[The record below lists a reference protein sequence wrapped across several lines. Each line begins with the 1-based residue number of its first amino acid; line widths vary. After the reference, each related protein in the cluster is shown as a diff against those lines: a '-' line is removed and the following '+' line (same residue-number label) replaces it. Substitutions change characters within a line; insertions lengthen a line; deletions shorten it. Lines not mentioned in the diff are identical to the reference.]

1 MKRPVLAKSFN
12 AAALLAAILLAMVV
26 AVPREAW
33 AQAVE
38 LPVPRVTIY
47 PNGAIESDQLTR
59 RAFVA
64 RTVARTTVFA
74 DASAVVGKVA
84 MRTLI
89 AGQPIPIGAVR
100 DAYVITQGKTA
111 TVIFE
116 EGGLTLSAQAVALSN
131 GGIGDMISLR
141 NPESGVTIKGTV
153 APDGTIRL
161 GGP

>member
-1 MKRPVLAKSFN
+1 MLA
-12 AAALLAAILLAMVV
+12 AMLLAVIVAM
-26 AVPREAW
+26 PREAR

-38 LPVPRVTIY
+38 LPVPRVTVY
-47 PNGAIESDQLTR
+47 PGAAIESDHLTK

-64 RTVARTTVFA
+64 RTVALGTIFA
-74 DASAVVGKVA
+74 DTSAVVGKVA
-84 MRTLI
+84 TRTLI
-89 AGQPIPIGAVR
+89 AGQPIPLAAVR

-116 EGGLTLSAQAVALSN
+116 QGGLTLSAQAVALNN
-131 GGIGDMISLR
+131 GGIGDLISLR

>member
-1 MKRPVLAKSFN
+1 MRPPRFSLS
-12 AAALLAAILLAMVV
+12 AALALGLLFLAPACRADEAAPAEGEAIFLAEATINGVAYRIGARRIYYPHIRERVV
-26 AVPREAW
+26 FH
-33 AQAVE
+33 
-38 LPVPRVTIY
+38 L
-47 PNGAIESDQLTR
+47 
-59 RAFVA
+59 
-64 RTVARTTVFA
+64 A